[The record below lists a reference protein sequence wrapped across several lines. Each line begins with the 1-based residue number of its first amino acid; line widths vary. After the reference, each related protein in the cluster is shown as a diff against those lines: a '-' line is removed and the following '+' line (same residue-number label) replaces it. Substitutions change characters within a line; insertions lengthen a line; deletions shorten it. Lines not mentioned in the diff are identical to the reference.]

1 MSIDW
6 GEAAGAELAAAALR
20 TVFGP
25 PGTAMLAVC
34 LALLAL
40 ATLMTWQLYGARCAG
55 YLWGDRGER
64 LYRLAYLAAILLG
77 ATMELSEVW
86 AFSDLC
92 NGLMCL
98 PNLTALL
105 LLRRQV
111 GKAHC
116 KTG

>member
-1 MSIDW
+1 MHQK
-6 GEAAGAELAAAALR
+6 ELSFLI
-20 TVFGP
+20 
-25 PGTAMLAVC
+25 
-34 LALLAL
+34 
-40 ATLMTWQLYGARCAG
+40 
-55 YLWGDRGER
+55 
-64 LYRLAYLAAILLG
+64 RLAYLAAILLG

>member
-1 MSIDW
+1 MNEVKSPKKPLI
-6 GEAAGAELAAAALR
+6 
-20 TVFGP
+20 
-25 PGTAMLAVC
+25 
-34 LALLAL
+34 
-40 ATLMTWQLYGARCAG
+40 Y
-55 YLWGDRGER
+55 Y
-64 LYRLAYLAAILLG
+64 YLAAILLG